1 MRWFNIAGFGK
12 STLASVLASRSRDSR
27 LDSPSCTSYTCA
39 ALALHSFGS
48 GTGRCTGF
56 IHSTGLFM
64 SIIDYL
70 AADQIM
76 VGVAG
81 SSKKQLIEQL
91 AERAAELTGLC
102 QRSLFEIV
110 MRRERLGSTAIG
122 NGIAIPHAV
131 HQDLTRVM
139 GIIAVLTSP
148 IDFDAQ
154 DRKPVDIVCLVIGPQ
169 NADSDHLKC
178 VSSVARSL
186 REASICDQIRAAK
199 TPNELIGHLGNASDV
214 AA

>member
-12 STLASVLASRSRDSR
+12 SILASVLASKSRDSR
-27 LDSPSCTSYTCA
+27 LDSPSCAPYTCA
-39 ALALHSFGS
+39 SSALHDFGV
-48 GTGRCTGF
+48 GPGRCKGF
-56 IHSTGLFM
+56 IHSAGLSM
-64 SIIDYL
+64 SIIDYI

-91 AERAAELTGLC
+91 TERAAELTGLC
-102 QRSLFEIV
+102 RRSLFEIV

-131 HQDLTRVM
+131 HQDLTRTV

-148 IDFDAQ
+148 VDFDAQ

-169 NADSDHLKC
+169 NMDSDHLKC
-178 VSSVARSL
+178 LSSVARSS
-186 REASICDQIRAAK
+186 RDVAICDQLRAAK
-199 TPNELIGHLGNASDV
+199 TPNEFLGCLGKANDV